1 MGSNLPKEVSSD
13 ENHVTNCVDRLY
25 EARNGI
31 HDESNVVH
39 NLLELG
45 FRSGVAELLGTPE
58 TEGLRGAYAQVTS
71 HTSSLVETGPYV
83 GHNKR
88 YLDAELMSLV
98 GMEMEVRTMATE
110 LVDSTD
116 PNFYDKGKKREDPQE
131 ERLRRIENAI
141 HALNADGAGFILY
154 CYRMLELA
162 GQGDRLEQ
170 MDVLTRYFLIS
181 LLIKSY
187 KFNAR
192 ADLYKHGETVEAIV
206 MPKIDLTGWAVP
218 LEYSSK
224 VMSRVVEVA
233 QLQKKAE

>member
-1 MGSNLPKEVSSD
+1 MGSNLPSELSFGEKAI
-13 ENHVTNCVDRLY
+13 TTCVACLY
-25 EARNGI
+25 EARDGI
-31 HDESNVVH
+31 NHETLVAH

-45 FRSGVAELLGTPE
+45 FRSGVGELLATSE
-58 TEGLRGAYAQVTS
+58 MEGLRGGYAQVTS
-71 HTSSLVETGPYV
+71 HTGSLVETGPYV
-83 GHNKR
+83 GQNKR

-98 GMEMEVRTMATE
+98 GMEMEVRALATE

-131 ERLRRIENAI
+131 ERLCRIENAI

-154 CYRMLELA
+154 CHRMLELA

-187 KFNAR
+187 KFDAR
-192 ADLYKHGETVEAIV
+192 ADLYMHGETIQATV

-218 LEYSSK
+218 FEYSSK
-224 VMSRVVEVA
+224 VMSKVVEVA
-233 QLQKKAE
+233 QLQKNAE